1 MRRAAPRGCEGDE
14 PRDPHTIGGP
24 IRPGSASALKVNTPG
39 NLLSVF
45 ALQAAAPV
53 GYFVGLP
60 VEIPLEGETTRPGQ
74 CRDKKG
80 GGGLGVTTRTRAPA
94 DLGGGRGRRTISTL
108 GRGEARGAPVAVF
121 AGRERVE
128 GEFRRGGGLV
138 AV

>member
-60 VEIPLEGETTRPGQ
+60 VEIPLEGETTRGSAAI
-74 CRDKKG
+74 RG
-80 GGGLGVTTRTRAPA
+80 GGGGGVTRTRAPA